1 MFNDWKRI
9 DTKTNKILLKIK
21 DDDILNEIWEN
32 NEYDITQEGF
42 SKKYNDYENNF
53 EIHYWINKDEKN
65 EDDAIIEFNEKCKKW
80 NIKQYIEKDVY
91 LTIDKNVDFD
101 NFDFIKDDY
110 FNEEWNNYLFTYKN
124 KNTYI
129 KLDNVDIE
137 VIEDNYNNKY
147 IEINE
152 NNEKLDNFMKNLES
166 RIIKCKNENTNNFN
180 IEDNYEYKYYK
191 NEDGNYKFK
200 IKRDNIDAKIYNNSD
215 IYIKCNRIW
224 KLNYQKQGNN
234 MYSWGVSLIV
244 DKIHEKDV

>member
-21 DDDILNEIWEN
+21 EDDILNEIWEN

-53 EIHYWINKDEKN
+53 EIHYWINKEEKN

-80 NIKQYIEKDVY
+80 SIKQYIEKDIY

-166 RIIKCKNENTNNFN
+166 RIIKCKNEDTNNFN

-200 IKRDNIDAKIYNNSD
+200 IKRDNIYAKQYNNSD

-224 KLNYQKQGNN
+224 KLNYQKQGNDI
-234 MYSWGVSLIV
+234 YSWGVSLIV
-244 DKIHEKDV
+244 DKIHEKEV